1 MRIDILT
8 LFPEMFESVLGSSIL
23 KRAAQKPKDRTG
35 LSPKDDNS
43 HLKAPVNYHVHQLRD
58 YTTDKHRKVDKPP
71 FGGGPG
77 MVIQCQPTWDAVKAI
92 QNMDEA
98 PTRRILLTPQGKPL
112 TQEKLEELAKLPR
125 VLLIAGH
132 YEGFDERVIDK
143 LAPIEEISI
152 GDYVLSG
159 GELAAMVLI
168 DGIVR
173 LLPNVLGDQQSALQD
188 SFSQGGTG
196 VSGEEKRGGILD
208 CAHYTRPAVWEG
220 MEIPKV
226 LLSGDHKKI
235 DAWRE
240 ENAIERTKQRRPDLL
255 DSK

>member
-8 LFPEMFESVLGSSIL
+8 LFPEMFEPVLDSSIL

-35 LSPKDDNS
+35 ISPSADHS
-43 HLKAPVNYHVHQLRD
+43 SIEAPVNYHVHQLRD

-77 MVIQCQPTWDAVKAI
+77 MVIQCQPTWDAVQAI
-92 QNMDEA
+92 EKMDEA

-112 TQEKLEELAKLPR
+112 TQAKLEELASLPR

-132 YEGFDERVIDK
+132 YEGFDERVIEK

-159 GELAAMVLI
+159 GELAALVLV

-196 VSGEEKRGGILD
+196 VSGTEKCGGILD
-208 CAHYTRPAVWEG
+208 CAHYTRPAEWEG
-220 MEIPKV
+220 MKIPEV

-240 ENAIERTKQRRPDLL
+240 KNAIKRTEKRRPDLL
-255 DSK
+255 K